1 MKIRIVK
8 GAMKIHSKGDI
19 VFHTFD
25 GDMEFNAQGK
35 NIWHGEKGNE
45 VGKYEYIETQE
56 DTAVTEI
63 ECVTELDDGSSND
76 GTGVNTQKGVLY
88 NNTYVFRVKEFS
100 NGTPKNHR
108 SIKWKI
114 SYTDPETNIYE
125 DNILEDKAYRG
136 RELRVTFTSN
146 AHCGG
151 NLEVKAFISD
161 DKTEGLFPVFMHN
174 RFRWFDREILKKDTK
189 ERMYTGENINQ
200 GDSSICGVAV
210 IGYFLAIQKPKEYEK
225 LVLELHRKGEV
236 TVSSTNY
243 RIILDEDEHLTKVKE
258 TDVEYPKKMSYADFI
273 FLFSIKD
280 YLNNIF
286 DYDPDGPNAGGII
299 EGGTGLTLPN
309 EVESMMKHILNY
321 NSIKD
326 ETNLITS
333 KWQNTYSSVEELKY
347 LLENGYSISLLID
360 VDNFINKKKSAISYP
375 KHWVGLNDIFV
386 DTVNEKISVKVFT
399 WGITDKLW
407 TVSFDVFKD
416 GYYGYVA
423 GK

>member
-1 MKIRIVK
+1 MSKITIV
-8 GAMKIHSKGDI
+8 GGDI
-19 VFHTFD
+19 IEKIGGRDLSFAKGEIINSGSSVI
-25 GDMEFNAQGK
+25 QIGK
-35 NIWHGEKGNE
+35 EKGVSFGTPSPPPSLE
-45 VGKYEYIETQE
+45 ETQ
-56 DTAVTEI
+56 VREI
-63 ECVTELDDGSSND
+63 ECLTELDDGSVND
-76 GTGVNTQKGVLY
+76 GTGKNTQKGVLY
-88 NNTYVFRVKEFS
+88 NKTYKFRVKEYTKG
-100 NGTPKNHR
+100 NPQIYNN
-108 SIKWKI
+108 IKWKI
-114 SYTDPETNIYE
+114 SYTNPDTEEYI
-125 DNILEDKAYRG
+125 DNILQNKNCVGEELKVIFNSSYYCGGYLEIKAYI
-136 RELRVTFTSN
+136 SN
-146 AHCGG
+146 
-151 NLEVKAFISD
+151 EY
-161 DKTEGLFPVFMHN
+161 TEGTFPVFMHN
-174 RFRWFDREILKKDTK
+174 RFRWFDREVLKKDLEK
-189 ERMYTGENINQ
+189 RMHTGENINQ

-225 LVLELHRKGEV
+225 LVLDLHRKGEAI
-236 TVSSTNY
+236 VSSTNY
-243 RIILDEDEHLTKVKE
+243 RIILDKDEHLTQLKE
-258 TDVEYPKKMSYADFI
+258 TDIEYPKEMSYADFI

-333 KWQNTYSSVEELKY
+333 KWQNTYNSVEELRH
-347 LLENGYSISLLID
+347 LLENGYSIGLLID
-360 VDNFINKKKSAISYP
+360 VDNFINNKKSTISYP

-386 DTVNEKISVKVFT
+386 DTINEKISVKVFT